1 MRLSIVFCLSWKP
14 HHTMS
19 LLWCLSTHWLS
30 RRSAMLA
37 RNLAILDPTIIVKN
51 QLLRQVEIT
60 NMGGM
65 SVYRHFSKI
74 KALNVW
80 DGFTMWNIQDGFTS
94 MSCMTVPY
102 GLSGGKWMWNLLFVG
117 VVKWGGEEVKC
128 LHFGCPCA
136 DQTSQETISIIWWW
150 YGPCASYL
158 GTCLSCSQDSFS
170 CYMVT
175 LGHIVARIKSNGRNQ
190 WCAIAFVSG
199 MLM

>member
-136 DQTSQETISIIWWW
+136 DHWMWMMISMIWCWDGVCALTI
-150 YGPCASYL
+150 
-158 GTCLSCSQDSFS
+158 
-170 CYMVT
+170 
-175 LGHIVARIKSNGRNQ
+175 
-190 WCAIAFVSG
+190 FVSSIHFEVLNIDPHNANG
-199 MLM
+199 GASPWKKWVICDFLLHTMCQSMLI